1 MKQLANKKQQ
11 SGFTLIELVVVIVIM
26 GILAAVAVPKYLSMS
41 TSARIGI
48 LNAAKGSLNSTGYIA
63 HMSYLATSAA
73 TVTVEGGTSL
83 TIVNGYPGATSAL
96 ATAAG
101 LTGSDYSAAV
111 IVAGP
116 PDTLTVSLASAP
128 TPATCSVTYTET
140 TVATIAPVVTIS
152 SAGC

>member
-48 LNAAKGSLNSTGYIA
+48 LNAAKGSLNSTSYIA

-73 TVTVEGGTSL
+73 TVTVEGGSSL
-83 TIVNGYPGATSAL
+83 SIVNGYAGATAAL

-101 LTGSDYSAAV
+101 LTGSDYSIPGLV
-111 IVAGP
+111 TGP
-116 PDTLTVSLASAP
+116 PDTLTINLASAP
-128 TPATCSVTYTET
+128 TPANCSVTYTET
-140 TVATIAPVVTIS
+140 LVATTAPVVTIVS
-152 SAGC
+152 TGC